1 MEITPRFLMTVAKE
15 DGQAIF
21 EFIVFLPFFLI
32 LLAILITMGGAING
46 SINQLKSTR
55 GYFYYLVKNNS
66 NLPSRDD
73 LDPLEGVISATGMYS
88 IGWRDQ
94 SKGGTPLG
102 PCYKVLSFGMSKQG
116 KISEQCADKIN
127 TAEQISSYI
136 KVFSVYG
143 VCSTSY
149 AVGGSGKLEFN
160 FLVNSSISGDCTIR

>member
-1 MEITPRFLMTVAKE
+1 MLKVKKTKCEK
-15 DGQAIF
+15 GQAIF

-46 SINQLKSTR
+46 SINQQKSTR

-66 NLPSRDD
+66 NLPPAED
-73 LDPLEGVISATGMYS
+73 LEPLKGVISATGMYS

-94 SKGGTPLG
+94 SIGGNPIG
-102 PCYKVLSFGMSKQG
+102 PCYKILSFGMGG
-116 KISEQCADKIN
+116 KGKPEACNEKIN
-127 TAEQISSYI
+127 TAEQISSFI

-149 AVGGSGKLEFN
+149 AVGSSGGLEFN
-160 FLVNSSISGDCTIR
+160 HLVNSSISGDCTIR

>member
-1 MEITPRFLMTVAKE
+1 MKKIKGQK
-15 DGQAIF
+15 GQAIF

-32 LLAILITMGGAING
+32 LLAIIVTMGGAING

-66 NLPSRDD
+66 NLPPRED
-73 LDPLEGVISATGMYS
+73 LVPLEGRITATGMYS

-94 SKGGTPLG
+94 SIGGVPHG
-102 PCYKVLSFGMSKQG
+102 PCYKVLSFAMGPTRA
-116 KISEQCADKIN
+116 SENCVDKLN
-127 TAEQISSYI
+127 TAEQISSFI

-149 AVGGSGKLEFN
+149 AMGSSGKLEFN
-160 FLVNSSISGDCTIR
+160 HLVNGSISGDCTIR